1 MKKMKKMMALLLA
14 LVLAVSLMVP
24 TAFAA
29 EEETG
34 AQQDVETTAEAA
46 ASFTSDDPDDY
57 DMISLADVKT
67 FTAKLPLT
75 EALSDE
81 DLANVVWSLD
91 CNKEL
96 TGSLYMDLEKYPNH
110 KDGGEL
116 STWQTNGKAAMFT
129 DMATS
134 QITENGTT
142 YLVLTFKNAC
152 YWGNDPSAPHSSGGS
167 YLDVCGYFDLSAK
180 LGDTT
185 LGTVATK
192 VVPYDDFNTMAEIYT
207 ELDEM
212 VSFAEEN
219 TDLYVEKFSMGK
231 SSGDIYEAMDM
242 PYLIVAGD
250 KADVSEWL
258 AFTEK
263 AESDPTAVLADI
275 AAGKYDDIKVPV
287 MFSNVHANEVAA
299 TDGIMSFTWL
309 LLKAAAADGKMT
321 YSDLA
326 SFTEAGQ
333 AQLKDEMEKYGVVV
347 PDLVKDTATYLG
359 FITDENV
366 SVMEW
371 FGQTY
376 VSTYSGVVD
385 LEKYYN
391 VEDITVDIDAL
402 LDDVFFIL
410 VPEENVEGREYITR
424 TASSGYD
431 LNRDNSFQT
440 TAETQNMQKLIGT
453 YNPVSL
459 MEFHG
464 RVEGFQI
471 EPCSPPHEPNFEYD
485 LLSEHM
491 MYAGEAFGT
500 AAVASNDGYNSYTT
514 PMRDYLYDNGDGT
527 ASWSPWDDMSTSY
540 TPQFAMLQGS
550 LAYTVELPAYN
561 DDTVA
566 AVCYGCLGLS
576 DYLAENKLSVLTSQ
590 TEIFERGV
598 TNANSDAYEMVGQWL
613 GDQNDVEGAESDLW
627 RPEYDA
633 EGENGNFYP
642 EFYIIPLDAANQ
654 SNLDA
659 AYDMME
665 WLSRNDVKINVTK
678 SDYTYDGVTYP
689 AGTMI
694 VSMYQAKRSVANG
707 ALYDGTFI
715 TEWSDLY
722 SEGITTFNE
731 TRGFDMVTVAKTG
744 EIDKINAIC
753 SSDMDYEDCL
763 NYIEKNKKS
772 QFSGIK
778 NADVIISNVSEAS
791 TSAVNAL
798 LKAGKTVAMITDED
812 SEYYG
817 DFICSYSDYLSVAD
831 KYTLTATGIACN
843 AENHPDAQIITK
855 SPTVFINGASG
866 KNSSGFVYTTQVS
879 NSANWNYDRI
889 AMELMNFD
897 TTSDAT
903 KADAIIGASSLGS
916 AALAEVLAGTPY
928 IGYGSTVARGLSSLV
943 KVTYTSLGGMDCM
956 PYVTYGEK
964 NLINGSYIMDE
975 DDIMYGYGNGFF
987 SAIPEGAEAL
997 VYVDGSKEPTEG
1009 FLPIT
1014 ERNAASVEEFFNG
1027 STLAFTYEGKAK
1039 DGESDINVAIFANS
1053 LTHKVH
1059 QRDEYAYISNFLFAS
1074 QLGEDYEVNHDTQ
1087 VVFDDNGH
1095 WTECAVCEQYAT
1107 ESVAHEME
1115 EAFDDDGHWTEC
1127 TGCDYATESAAHDID
1142 TLYNISGHWDECS
1155 ECDYATEPVAH
1166 DIDTLYDANGHWDE
1180 CSGCDYA
1187 GESVAHILQTA
1198 HDADGHWDECTECDY
1213 ATESAAHEFV
1223 DKQCACGQKDAP
1235 KTGDMTPVA
1244 LLSGLMILSAL
1255 AAAAMVLQTKKQKA

>member
-14 LVLAVSLMVP
+14 LVMAMSLMIP
-24 TAFAA
+24 SAFAA
-29 EEETG
+29 E
-34 AQQDVETTAEAA
+34 DEADGTQPEPVSTEA
-46 ASFTSDDPDDY
+46 KASFTSDDPDDY
-57 DMISLADVKT
+57 DMISLADEKT

-75 EALSDE
+75 AALSDE

-96 TGSLYMDLEKYPNH
+96 TGSLYLDFAKYPNH

-116 STWQTNGKAAMFT
+116 STWQTNKKAPMFT

-134 QITENGTT
+134 QITENDIT

-152 YWGNDPSAPHSSGGS
+152 YWGTDPSAPHSSGGS

-180 LGDTT
+180 LGDTK

-192 VVPYDDFNTMAEIYT
+192 VVPYDDFNTMAEIYA

-212 VSFAEEN
+212 VSFAKAN

-231 SSGDIYEAMDM
+231 SSGDIYAAMDM

-258 AFTEK
+258 AFTKK

-275 AAGKYDDIKVPV
+275 AAGKYDNIKVPV
-287 MFSNVHANEVAA
+287 MYSNVHANEVAA
-299 TDGIMSFTWL
+299 ADGVMAFTWL
-309 LLKAAAADGKMT
+309 LLKSAAAEGKAS
-321 YSDLA
+321 YEDLA
-326 SFTEAGQ
+326 SFTEAGE
-333 AQLKDEMEKYGVVV
+333 AQLAAEMDKYGVVI

-359 FITDENV
+359 FITDANN
-366 SVMEW
+366 
-371 FGQTY
+371 GK
-376 VSTYSGVVD
+376 SGVVD

-391 VEDITVDIDAL
+391 VDTVEVNIDAML
-402 LDDVFFIL
+402 EDVFFIL
-410 VPEENVEGREYITR
+410 VPEENVEGREYVTR

-440 TAETQNMQKLIGT
+440 TNETQNMQKLIGT

-464 RVEGFQI
+464 RVKSFQI

-527 ASWSPWDDMSTSY
+527 ASWYPWDDMSTSY

-576 DYLAENKLSVLTSQ
+576 DYLAQNKLSVLTSQ
-590 TEIFERGV
+590 TKIFERGV

-613 GDQNDVEGAESDLW
+613 GDQYDTEGAEMDLW
-627 RPEYDA
+627 RPEFKG

-642 EFYIIPLDAANQ
+642 EFYIIPLDAENQ

-665 WLSRNDVKINVTK
+665 WLSRNDVKIDTTK
-678 SDYTYDGVTYP
+678 SAYTYDGVTYP

-715 TEWSDLY
+715 TQWSDLY

-744 EIDKINAIC
+744 EIEKVNAIC
-753 SSDMDYEDCL
+753 GSDMDHEDCL
-763 NYIEKNKKS
+763 SYIEKNKKT
-772 QFSGIK
+772 QFSGVE
-778 NADVIISNVSEAS
+778 NMDVIISNVSEAS
-791 TSAVNAL
+791 TAAVNVL
-798 LKAGKTVAMITDED
+798 LKAGKVVGMITDTD
-812 SEYYG
+812 SEFYG
-817 DFICSYSDYLSVAD
+817 DFICSYKDYLTVAD
-831 KYTLTATGIACN
+831 DYTLTATGIACN
-843 AENHPDAQIITK
+843 ADNYPAAQIITK
-855 SPTVFINGASG
+855 SPTVFINGAS
-866 KNSSGFVYTTQVS
+866 NPNTSGFLYTSQVG
-879 NSANWNYDRI
+879 NANWNYDRI

-897 TTSDAT
+897 TTSDVT
-903 KADAIIGASSLGS
+903 KADAIIGASSLAN

-928 IGYGSTVARGLSSLV
+928 IGYGSSAARGLSSLFDGASR
-943 KVTYTSLGGMDCM
+943 TSLGGMDCM

-975 DDIMYGYGNGFF
+975 DDVMYGYGNGFF
-987 SAIPEGAEAL
+987 ATIPEGAEIL
-997 VYVDGSKEPTEG
+997 VQVDGSKEPTEG

-1014 ERNAASVEEFFNG
+1014 SRNEANVEKFFDSG
-1027 STLAFTYEGKAK
+1027 ILAFTYEGKAK

-1074 QLGEDYEVNHDTQ
+1074 QLGGSYETTHDM
-1087 VVFDDNGH
+1087 VSAFDANGH
-1095 WTECAVCEQYAT
+1095 WMECSVCKEN
-1107 ESVAHEME
+1107 
-1115 EAFDDDGHWTEC
+1115 
-1127 TGCDYATESAAHDID
+1127 ATESAAHSMEDACD
-1142 TLYNISGHWDECS
+1142 ETGHWTKCS
-1155 ECDYATEPVAH
+1155 ECDYATEVAAH
-1166 DIDTLYDANGHWDE
+1166 ENDILF
-1180 CSGCDYA
+1180 
-1187 GESVAHILQTA
+1187 
-1198 HDADGHWDECTECDY
+1198 DADGHWNVCGVCDYTTEAAAHETETLFDENGHWDVCAGCEYVSEAAAHELATVFDKDGHWTECGDCDY
-1213 ATESAAHEFV
+1213 ATEAVAHEFV
-1223 DKQCACGQKDAP
+1223 NGECACGQVKAP
-1235 KTGDMTPVA
+1235 QTGDNFNTVLYVG
-1244 LLSGLMILSAL
+1244 LLTLSAL
-1255 AAAAMVLQTKKQKA
+1255 AAAAVVLYTKKQKA

>member
-1 MKKMKKMMALLLA
+1 MNIHISNAKGTEYSFSPRIDLKEVREMTKNLKKMLAMVLA
-14 LVLAVSLMVP
+14 LTMTVSLLIP
-24 TAFAA
+24 TAFA
-29 EEETG
+29 EEISPADTASVTET
-34 AQQDVETTAEAA
+34 APTDEAAPVDEAAPIDEAAPVDEAAPAATPAPLADAEAT
-46 ASFTSDDPDDY
+46 FTSDDPDDY
-57 DMISLADVKT
+57 DMISLADEKT

-75 EALSDE
+75 AALSDE

-110 KDGGEL
+110 TDGGEL
-116 STWQTNGKAAMFT
+116 STWMTSSSYWAPGQAMFT

-134 QITENGTT
+134 QITENGIT
-142 YLVLTFKNAC
+142 YLVLTFKNNC
-152 YWGNDPSAPHSSGGS
+152 YWGTDPSAPHSSGGS

-180 LGDTT
+180 LGDTE
-185 LGTVATK
+185 LGSVATK

-212 VSFAEEN
+212 VSFAKEN

-299 TDGIMSFTWL
+299 TDGVMSFTWL
-309 LLKAAAADGKMT
+309 LLNAAAADGKAS
-321 YSDLA
+321 YEDLT
-326 SFTEAGQ
+326 SFTAEGE
-333 AQLKDEMEKYGVVV
+333 AQLATEMANNGIVV

-359 FITDENV
+359 YLKAGNR
-366 SVMEW
+366 S
-371 FGQTY
+371 
-376 VSTYSGVVD
+376 SGVVD

-391 VEDITVDIDAL
+391 VDTVEVDIDAL

-464 RVEGFQI
+464 RVQTFQI

-491 MYAGEAFGT
+491 LSAGEAFGT

-527 ASWSPWDDMSTSY
+527 ASWEPWDDMSTSY

-831 KYTLTATGIACN
+831 KYTLTATGIVAVDDTF
-843 AENHPDAQIITK
+843 PTAQIITK
-855 SPTVFINGASG
+855 SPTVFINGASS
-866 KNSSGFVYTTQVS
+866 KNTSGFVYTSQVG
-879 NSANWNYDRI
+879 NANWNYDRI

-897 TTSDAT
+897 TTSDVT
-903 KADAIIGASSLGS
+903 ESDAIIGASSMGN

-928 IGYGSTVARGLSSLV
+928 IGYGSSVARSLSSLLDGI
-943 KVTYTSLGGMDCM
+943 TRTSLGGMDCM

-987 SAIPEGAEAL
+987 SSIPEGAEAL

-1074 QLGEDYEVNHDTQ
+1074 QLGDDYVPSYAIVEGNDATWESNSGADLSFTANSEGITGIEV
-1087 VVFDDNGH
+1087 
-1095 WTECAVCEQYAT
+1095 
-1107 ESVAHEME
+1107 
-1115 EAFDDDGHWTEC
+1115 DGE
-1127 TGCDYATESAAHDID
+1127 
-1142 TLYNISGHWDECS
+1142 
-1155 ECDYATEPVAH
+1155 
-1166 DIDTLYDANGHWDE
+1166 
-1180 CSGCDYA
+1180 
-1187 GESVAHILQTA
+1187 
-1198 HDADGHWDECTECDY
+1198 
-1213 ATESAAHEFV
+1213 
-1223 DKQCACGQKDAP
+1223 
-1235 KTGDMTPVA
+1235 
-1244 LLSGLMILSAL
+1244 AL
-1255 AAAAMVLQTKKQKA
+1255 AAENYTIEGSTVTLKADYLNTLKGGEKAISILFADGAAEGTFTVSLKSPATGDSFNAMLWICLMGMTALAGATLCIKKQKV